1 MIDYRLSKCKIN
13 EDVDLTGVNEV
24 ARWSREAKDPRERP
38 TPVSS
43 ETCGGRG
50 GVGKGDAIF

>member
-1 MIDYRLSKCKIN
+1 MSKCKIN
-13 EDVDLTGVNEV
+13 RGEELTGREGGSKV
-24 ARWSREAKDPRERP
+24 AHREAKDPREWP

-43 ETCGGRG
+43 KTCGGRG